1 MNSDHLTTAPIKL
14 SEKVRWW
21 VISASL
27 LALFIGAM
35 DSLIM
40 SAAMP
45 TIIAD
50 LGGLDIYSWVY
61 TAYFLARAVALP
73 IFGKLADLFKIKIL
87 FVTSIGA
94 FMISSLVA
102 GISPNMTVLIVAR
115 VFQGIAAGGNF
126 ALVYIVLTDMAPPGK
141 RAKTL
146 SLASFIWGIASVLG
160 PTIGGVIANY
170 FSWRW
175 VFFINIPVCLFSMT
189 LLAIYLV
196 EIRPKKDRIHLD
208 LAGVATLS
216 FTIVGILTLLML
228 GGRDFDWLSPVSIS
242 LVAIILVSGFGFYFS
257 EKRAREPILALEFFT
272 IRGFSIGNLSVFF
285 SSFAIFSLFAYAPL
299 FIQGALGKSPVQVG
313 MAMLSLS
320 LGWSIGSLLIGQV
333 FYHLDR
339 KIVSIMGAIFLVI
352 GSGLTL
358 MFNYQTSMTTCF
370 WIFQLVGIG
379 MGFVAISTLLVV
391 QSALDESDLGV
402 ATSSNQFARSLG
414 GTVGIGVSGGFVTA
428 KIQTAMDALSRS
440 GVIDALPAN
449 LVLQLRENFE
459 RLFQPGFQS
468 QLLPEV
474 KMALQESM
482 GENMRVVFWI
492 VLAASLFCFISCLF
506 LPGGKRMKT

>member
-1 MNSDHLTTAPIKL
+1 MYSDHLTTTPIKL

-21 VISASL
+21 VISAAL

-73 IFGKLADLFKIKIL
+73 IFGKLADLFKIKVLLI
-87 FVTSIGA
+87 TCIGA
-94 FMISSLVA
+94 FMISSVVA

-126 ALVYIVLTDMAPPGK
+126 ALVYVVLTDMAPPGK

-160 PTIGGVIANY
+160 PTIGGIIANY

-175 VFFINIPVCLFSMT
+175 VFFINIPACLFSMT

-216 FTIVGILTLLML
+216 FTIVGLLTLLML

-242 LVAIILVSGFGFYFS
+242 LVAITLVSGFGFYFS
-257 EKRAREPILALEFFT
+257 EKRAREPIL
-272 IRGFSIGNLSVFF
+272 G
-285 SSFAIFSLFAYAPL
+285 
-299 FIQGALGKSPVQVG
+299 
-313 MAMLSLS
+313 
-320 LGWSIGSLLIGQV
+320 
-333 FYHLDR
+333 
-339 KIVSIMGAIFLVI
+339 
-352 GSGLTL
+352 
-358 MFNYQTSMTTCF
+358 
-370 WIFQLVGIG
+370 
-379 MGFVAISTLLVV
+379 IST
-391 QSALDESDLGV
+391 
-402 ATSSNQFARSLG
+402 G
-414 GTVGIGVSGGFVTA
+414 GDRDGICRNFHPAGGA
-428 KIQTAMDALSRS
+428 KR
-440 GVIDALPAN
+440 
-449 LVLQLRENFE
+449 
-459 RLFQPGFQS
+459 PG
-468 QLLPEV
+468 
-474 KMALQESM
+474 
-482 GENMRVVFWI
+482 
-492 VLAASLFCFISCLF
+492 
-506 LPGGKRMKT
+506 